1 MGKKKED
8 MDDEMYVTLSLD
20 DGDVECVVITIFTA
34 GDRDYIALLPTE
46 EIAGE
51 DGEVYLYRYAED
63 AQGNPSLTNIESDEE
78 FEIVSDRFDE
88 WLDEQEY
95 AEMSEYMMR
104 SRYIG
109 ETVCRFYLCQQNGKR
124 I

>member
-51 DGEVYLYRYAED
+51 DGEVYLYRYTED

-95 AEMSEYMMR
+95 AEMSE
-104 SRYIG
+104 
-109 ETVCRFYLCQQNGKR
+109 
-124 I
+124 

>member
-63 AQGNPSLTNIESDEE
+63 AQGNPSLTNIESDENLRLYP
-78 FEIVSDRFDE
+78 IA
-88 WLDEQEY
+88 L
-95 AEMSEYMMR
+95 MSGWMNRNMQK
-104 SRYIG
+104 
-109 ETVCRFYLCQQNGKR
+109 CQNK
-124 I
+124 

>member
-46 EIAGE
+46 EAMQYNLCRSEGKTGKFISTDMRKMHREIQVLPILNQMKNLRLYPIA
-51 DGEVYLYRYAED
+51 L
-63 AQGNPSLTNIESDEE
+63 
-78 FEIVSDRFDE
+78 
-88 WLDEQEY
+88 
-95 AEMSEYMMR
+95 MSGWMNRNMQK
-104 SRYIG
+104 
-109 ETVCRFYLCQQNGKR
+109 CQNK
-124 I
+124 